1 MVNEDEEDVFL
12 QSSGL
17 TVFTGNI
24 FSGGGCIQNRGQ
36 TLIPAHTI
44 LIIIALMNRGR
55 CSENTF
61 IKKKTKVE
69 KYILC
74 LRLCS

>member
-1 MVNEDEEDVFL
+1 MFL
-12 QSSGL
+12 LSSGL
-17 TVFTGNI
+17 TGNV
-24 FSGGGCIQNRGQ
+24 FSGGGCIQNRQ

-61 IKKKTKVE
+61 IKKTKVE